1 MTCKKIGK
9 HNDRFIF
16 IEEVENLRHIE
27 TNYSSESAILLWLG
41 NEDWKKEEFIDV
53 VEKMVKKEV
62 IAICVTGKRVDEQ
75 FDLLISTQGPIST
88 KKHTMTYMF
97 DEKNIENVLENLF
110 WVVITDGERWD
121 SWKNYLIICVAD
133 QIISDKI
140 KKLIKEKWDNNA
152 QEVLK

>member
-9 HNDRFIF
+9 HNGRFIF
-16 IEEVENLRHIE
+16 IEEVNSLNEIE
-27 TNYSSESAILLWLG
+27 HDYSFESAILLHLG
-41 NEDWKKEEFIDV
+41 NEDWEKEEFINV

-62 IAICVTGKRVDEQ
+62 IAICVAGKRVDEQ

-121 SWKNYLIICVAD
+121 TWKNYLIICVDD
-133 QIISDKI
+133 QIISNKI
-140 KKLIKEKWDNNA
+140 TSLIKERWDKNA
-152 QEVLK
+152 QEVIK

>member
-1 MTCKKIGK
+1 MPIPELVPGKFPMPSPPIAWSGSKTASQTKRIKMTCQKIGK

-62 IAICVTGKRVDEQ
+62 IAICVTGTRVDEQ

-88 KKHTMTYMF
+88 K
-97 DEKNIENVLENLF
+97 
-110 WVVITDGERWD
+110 
-121 SWKNYLIICVAD
+121 
-133 QIISDKI
+133 
-140 KKLIKEKWDNNA
+140 
-152 QEVLK
+152 